1 MMYAGVKV
9 NVLGTELRGVP
20 LTQGK
25 RGCMGV
31 PSRGGGACMHPTVEV
46 SQRGKKS
53 PGLQDSTQ
61 TIFAHTYVHRR
72 VHVPACTD
80 THAFTHVYY
89 MHTAFVNAMV
99 LTVLEQHSIPKNSSP
114 PPCQGRV
121 GRHAAEFSIMHYVIS
136 YMPQTIPTGIV
147 LLI

>member
-1 MMYAGVKV
+1 MH
-9 NVLGTELRGVP
+9 
-20 LTQGK
+20 LTG
-25 RGCMGV
+25 
-31 PSRGGGACMHPTVEV
+31 EV

-61 TIFAHTYVHRR
+61 TVFVHTYVPRR
-72 VHVPACTD
+72 VHMPARTD

-89 MHTAFVNAMV
+89 MHTAFVNATV
-99 LTVLEQHSIPKNSSP
+99 LTVLEQHSVPKNSSP
-114 PPCQGRV
+114 HPYQGRV

-136 YMPQTIPTGIV
+136 YMPQTTPTGIV